1 MTKPEEDELLNRV
14 DDLTTKYAEDQRTIS
29 DLAQT
34 SAKIDQQTVEFKKK
48 AEALMVEVKEEMKAQ
63 SDLTDRMKDSL
74 KLLKIIA
81 TIEEDRVKKGEP
93 RGYHEDAE
101 NEKGG

>member
-1 MTKPEEDELLNRV
+1 MTNPEEDELLNRV
-14 DDLTTKYAEDQRTIS
+14 NDLTTKYAEDQRTMS
-29 DLAQT
+29 DLAQS

-48 AEALMVEVKEEMKAQ
+48 AEALMAEVKEMKAH

-74 KLLKIIA
+74 ELLKIIA

-93 RGYHEDAE
+93 RGYYEDAE
-101 NEKGG
+101 KEEGK